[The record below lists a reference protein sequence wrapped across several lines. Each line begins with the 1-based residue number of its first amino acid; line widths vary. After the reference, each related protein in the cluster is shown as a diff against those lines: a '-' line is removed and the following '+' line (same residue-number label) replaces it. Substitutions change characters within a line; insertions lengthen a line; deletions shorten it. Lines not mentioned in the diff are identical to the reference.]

1 VDHVLCG
8 KSTARG
14 DHGLALRE
22 AADLAHNPAALR
34 ENRGPSRAVNRPID
48 ATAAEQRRVRRVHD
62 GIGRFF
68 CEIGRAMDIDRLAAS
83 E

>member
-1 VDHVLCG
+1 
-8 KSTARG
+8 
-14 DHGLALRE
+14 
-22 AADLAHNPAALR
+22 
-34 ENRGPSRAVNRPID
+34 VNRSID